1 MMGRGEKIP
10 VVIQHW
16 IEHNESH
23 GEEYRKWADI
33 AREEGF
39 DQVGALIIEA
49 IGNIQSANEKLKQ
62 ALEHL

>member
-1 MMGRGEKIP
+1 MGREEKIP
-10 VVIQHW
+10 VVIRHW

-23 GEEYRKWADI
+23 GEEYQRWATI

-39 DQVGALIIEA
+39 DRVETLIIEA
-49 IGNIQSANEKLKQ
+49 IEHIQSANAKLKE